1 VPTKKG
7 TQSLSVTD
15 PELAS
20 QAHGW
25 DPKTVTAGSSLK
37 KEWIC
42 ERDHVWEAIIAD
54 RTRGRGCPICSGRK
68 VLIGFNDLA
77 TLNPELASQA
87 HGWDPKTVTAGSS
100 SKKEWICE
108 RDHVWEALI
117 ANRTNGTDC
126 PICNGKKVLIGFN
139 DLATLN
145 PELASQ
151 AYGWDPATVTRSSG
165 LKRKWMC
172 QLGHIWEASIAS
184 RAIGKGCSICNG
196 QRASAGFND
205 LATLNPELA
214 SQAYGWD
221 PATVTRSSG
230 LKRKWMCQLG
240 HIWEASI
247 DHRRA
252 GSGCSVCN
260 GNQVSIGFNDL
271 ATLNPELASQAYGWD
286 PATVTTGSGLK
297 KKWMCALGHFWSAA
311 VHSRVGG
318 GGCPTCNG
326 KKVLIGFNDLATL
339 DPELASQAYG
349 WDPATVTRSS
359 SLKKMWV
366 CNYGHA
372 WPASPANR
380 TKGRGCPTCAN
391 YGFDPNSDGWLYF
404 LTHPYW
410 QMLQIGITNFPDERL
425 KIHEKLGWEL
435 IELRGPMDGL
445 IAREWETSILQ
456 MLKRSGAKLA
466 AEEVAGKFDGY
477 TEAWITESFA
487 VNSLAELMQK
497 VQDDE

>member
-1 VPTKKG
+1 MPTKKG

-126 PICNGKKVLIGFN
+126 PICNGKKVLI
-139 DLATLN
+139 
-145 PELASQ
+145 
-151 AYGWDPATVTRSSG
+151 
-165 LKRKWMC
+165 
-172 QLGHIWEASIAS
+172 
-184 RAIGKGCSICNG
+184 
-196 QRASAGFND
+196 GFND